1 MSVLVTGGSGFL
13 GSRLRLHRPDWIYV
27 SSSDYNLLD
36 RHECTQMF
44 EDIGPTA
51 VIHLAAIVGG
61 IKANAENQAKFF
73 TENCL
78 INLNVISA
86 AHKFGV
92 ERLLAAL
99 STCAFPDQV
108 KRYPF
113 TELDIFDGPPA
124 QTNFSYGYSKRMLHV
139 LVNSYREQYGV
150 NYSTFSPSNLYGIGD
165 NFDPHTSH
173 FVPAL
178 IRKIYQAKDVDTVEF
193 WGTGRPMR
201 QQLFVDDLVNIIPEL
216 LGKHC
221 TNLPLIVAA
230 TENLSIRSMAETCCK
245 IARKNIN
252 IVFNGNLDGQY
263 RKDGDNFELIKLLGE
278 ISFTPFE
285 TGIDK
290 TYKWYGDLNE

>member
-1 MSVLVTGGSGFL
+1 M

-178 IRKIYQAKDVDTVEF
+178 IRKIYQAKDVDT
-193 WGTGRPMR
+193 
-201 QQLFVDDLVNIIPEL
+201 D
-216 LGKHC
+216 
-221 TNLPLIVAA
+221 LPLIVAA